1 MSDSSF
7 KLNMLKMLSFG
18 IAAALAASIT
28 FSVPGIEGGVSDP
41 REIIALIG
49 IVYLSH
55 GIYAVGLGLLAALG
69 GPYDNLLTTIVMH
82 ITAIPCAWVFLSIIK
97 KRIKNLS
104 ILGVTWFCFILVL
117 YIAVFSSVFV
127 FSELLFGHIEL
138 SNAGYVFKAFITG
151 VKFEAVLTALITALA
166 ITIISVL
173 KREKESLRL
182 AFEALK
188 ESEERFKSLA
198 EELPVAVFETDLNIQ
213 VTYANRK
220 AVESFGY
227 STEEMLG
234 GLNGLELFVPEDRDR
249 VRQNVSG
256 RIQGKIG
263 QVNEYQ
269 ALRKDG
275 STFLIMSY
283 SSQIIQ
289 GGKVTGVRGFLVDI
303 TEREQAVEKHLQSI
317 TQTAEQH
324 EYQAHHHPLT
334 GLPNR
339 LLLYARLEHS
349 IQHVKREKEHG
360 AVLFLDLDDF
370 KKINDSLGHSAG
382 DMVLKEV
389 AQRLQRHSREVDT
402 VAHLGGDEFV
412 IVLQS
417 AHSVRD
423 AESRAQQILET
434 LSEPILYGEKG
445 LHVSVSIGIAEF
457 DGDCD
462 SIEDLLECAD
472 VAMYKAKEAGKNCC
486 QLYSSDFTA
495 ATIKKVI

>member
-1 MSDSSF
+1 VSDSSF
-7 KLNMLKMLSFG
+7 KINMFKMISFG

-28 FSVPGIEGGVSDP
+28 FSIPGIEGGVSDP

-49 IVYLSH
+49 VVYLSH

-82 ITAIPCAWVFLSIIK
+82 ITAIPCAWVFLSIVK
-97 KRIKNLS
+97 KRIKNLPV
-104 ILGVTWFCFILVL
+104 LGATWFCFILIL
-117 YIAVFSSVFV
+117 YTAVFSSAFV
-127 FSELLFGHIEL
+127 LSELLLEHIDL
-138 SNAGYVFKAFITG
+138 SNAGYVFKAFIAG
-151 VKFEAVLTALITALA
+151 VKFEAILTAIITALA
-166 ITIISVL
+166 ITMIFIL
-173 KREKESLRL
+173 KREKENLRISI
-182 AFEALK
+182 AALR

-198 EELPVAVFETDLNIQ
+198 EELPVAVFEADVNVR

-220 AVESFGY
+220 TLESFGY
-227 STEEMLG
+227 SADEVLG
-234 GLNGLELFVPEDRDR
+234 SNGLELFVPEDRDR
-249 VRQNVSG
+249 LRQNIAN
-256 RIQGKIG
+256 RIEGEIAG
-263 QVNEYQ
+263 ISEYQ
-269 ALRKDG
+269 AVRKNG

-283 SSQIIQ
+283 SDKIIRD
-289 GGKVTGVRGFLVDI
+289 GKPAGIRGFLVDI
-303 TEREQAVEKHLQSI
+303 TERKQAEDKQIQSL

-349 IQHVKREKEHG
+349 IQHVKREKERG

-402 VAHLGGDEFV
+402 IAHLGGDEFI

-417 AHSVRD
+417 ARSVQD
-423 AESRAQQILET
+423 AEGRAQQILET

-445 LHVSVSIGIAEF
+445 LHVSVSIGIAE

-462 SIEDLLECAD
+462 SIEDLLGHAD
-472 VAMYKAKEAGKNCC
+472 AAMYKAKKSGKNCY

-495 ATIKKVI
+495 ATIEKVI

>member
-1 MSDSSF
+1 MI
-7 KLNMLKMLSFG
+7 SFG

-28 FSVPGIEGGVSDP
+28 FSIPGIEGGVSDP

-82 ITAIPCAWVFLSIIK
+82 ITAIPCAWVFLSIIR
-97 KRIKNLS
+97 KRIKNLPV
-104 ILGVTWFCFILVL
+104 LGVTWFCFILVL
-117 YIAVFSSVFV
+117 YIAVFSSAFV
-127 FSELLFGHIEL
+127 LSELLFGHIEL
-138 SNAGYVFKAFITG
+138 SNAGYVFKAFIAG

-166 ITIISVL
+166 ITMISVL
-173 KREKESLRL
+173 KREKESLRT
-182 AFEALK
+182 AFAALK

-198 EELPVAVFETDLNIQ
+198 EELPVAVFETDVNVR

-220 AVESFGY
+220 TLESFGY
-227 STEEMLG
+227 SADELLG
-234 GLNGLELFVPEDRDR
+234 SNGLELFIPEDRDR
-249 VRQNVSG
+249 VRQNVAG
-256 RIQGKIG
+256 RIQGETS

-275 STFLIMSY
+275 SIFLIMSY
-283 SSQIIQ
+283 SNQIIQ

-349 IQHVKREKEHG
+349 IQHVKREKEQG

-402 VAHLGGDEFV
+402 VAHLGGDEFI

-417 AHSVRD
+417 AHSVQD
-423 AESRAQQILET
+423 AECRAQQILET
-434 LSEPILYGEKG
+434 LSEPILCGEKR

-457 DGDCD
+457 DGDCN
-462 SIEDLLECAD
+462 SIEDLLEHAD
-472 VAMYKAKEAGKNCC
+472 VAMYKAKAAGKNCY
-486 QLYSSDFTA
+486 QHYSSDFTA
-495 ATIKKVI
+495 ATIEKMI